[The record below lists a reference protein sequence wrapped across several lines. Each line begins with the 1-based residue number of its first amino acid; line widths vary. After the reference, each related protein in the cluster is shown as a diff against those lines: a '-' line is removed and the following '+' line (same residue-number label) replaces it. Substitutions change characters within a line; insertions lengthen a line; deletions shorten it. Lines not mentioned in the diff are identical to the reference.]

1 MFPIV
6 DILPILLGDNDLT
19 TTGLAD
25 NVIYDIPNFATDAA
39 VRVNA
44 SFFNA
49 QCGTIPGL
57 TQAGP
62 LNSNN
67 ATFPI
72 HVHDLLQDITVA
84 PSKDVR

>member
-1 MFPIV
+1 M
-6 DILPILLGDNDLT
+6 T

-25 NVIYDIPNFATDAA
+25 NVIYDIPNFATDTA
-39 VRVNA
+39 VRVNG
-44 SFFNA
+44 SLFGV

-62 LNSNN
+62 LNSSG

-72 HVHDLLQDITVA
+72 HVHDLLEDIYIA
-84 PSKDVR
+84 PSK